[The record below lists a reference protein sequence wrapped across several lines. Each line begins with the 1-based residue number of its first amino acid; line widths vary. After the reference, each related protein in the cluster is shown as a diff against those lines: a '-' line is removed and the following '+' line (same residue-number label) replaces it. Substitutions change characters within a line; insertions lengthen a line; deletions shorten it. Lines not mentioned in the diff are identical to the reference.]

1 MKIVPLDRVNWTSKM
16 IIVKNKIKAISM
28 MKNKI
33 VQNNRAIRK
42 GQKIQRVKSVQQR
55 KMFKQF
61 KALQNKIKVMK
72 TMKNKML
79 FKPLNRMRTKLIKT
93 CAKNL
98 N

>member
-1 MKIVPLDRVNWTSKM
+1 MKIVLLDRVNWTSRM

-55 KMFKQF
+55 KMSKQF
-61 KALQNKIKVMK
+61 EA
-72 TMKNKML
+72 
-79 FKPLNRMRTKLIKT
+79 
-93 CAKNL
+93 
-98 N
+98 